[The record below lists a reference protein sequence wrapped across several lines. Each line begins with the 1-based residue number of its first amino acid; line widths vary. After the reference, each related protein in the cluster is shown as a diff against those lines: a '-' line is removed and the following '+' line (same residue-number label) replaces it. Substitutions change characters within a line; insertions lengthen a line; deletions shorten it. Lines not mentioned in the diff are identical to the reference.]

1 MEVSEIKRLID
12 DDYNSERKKSARI
25 GQRYYEAEHDILK
38 YRLFYYNADG
48 NLVEDKYRNNARISH
63 PFFTELSDQLSS
75 YMLSFDEN
83 PMQAKDTAEGLQD
96 YLDEYFDDDF
106 WTEIGELITG
116 TYNKGFEYIYAYKNK
131 DGRMTFQCADSMGVV
146 EVRAKDTD
154 DKCEY
159 FIYWYTDRIE
169 KGKKQIKRIQV
180 WSAKETTY
188 YVQEGDG
195 KIELDTEAEINP
207 RPHVV
212 FKDKDRKSVV

>member
-12 DDYNSERKKSARI
+12 DDYTSERKKLARI
-25 GQRYYEAEHDILK
+25 GQRYYEAEHDILE
-38 YRLFYYNADG
+38 YRLFYYNTDG
-48 NLVEDKYRNNARISH
+48 KLVEDEYRNNARISH

-131 DGRMTFQCADSMGVV
+131 DGRMTFQCG
-146 EVRAKDTD
+146 
-154 DKCEY
+154 
-159 FIYWYTDRIE
+159 
-169 KGKKQIKRIQV
+169 
-180 WSAKETTY
+180 
-188 YVQEGDG
+188 
-195 KIELDTEAEINP
+195 
-207 RPHVV
+207 
-212 FKDKDRKSVV
+212 